1 MYLILDRDDK
11 RNNQYKDHQYR
22 QKVNALMV
30 QCKLSHFN
38 ISKLFVSFKY
48 EAESEGIIH
57 QQLTIK
63 KKRILVMMVKMD

>member
-22 QKVNALMV
+22 QKSKCIDGSMAVNYHILTF
-30 QCKLSHFN
+30 Q
-38 ISKLFVSFKY
+38 KLFVSFKY
-48 EAESEGIIH
+48 EAESEWGHYIH

-63 KKRILVMMVKMD
+63 FIKRKGFL